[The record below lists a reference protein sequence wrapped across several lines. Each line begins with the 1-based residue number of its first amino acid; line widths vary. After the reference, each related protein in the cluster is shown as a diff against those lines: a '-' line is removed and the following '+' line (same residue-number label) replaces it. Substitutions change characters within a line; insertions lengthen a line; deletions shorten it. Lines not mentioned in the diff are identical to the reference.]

1 MKKQTKV
8 KFSNRPGVGGGRGGQ
23 NWGQILNVIFRNLHP
38 YRLWNGQLF
47 CLLLGQQKLDPG
59 VPNPDPVQRGDPMK
73 AWFWVVLNPKINGT
87 SR

>member
-38 YRLWNGQLF
+38 YRL
-47 CLLLGQQKLDPG
+47 
-59 VPNPDPVQRGDPMK
+59 
-73 AWFWVVLNPKINGT
+73 
-87 SR
+87 